1 MHYMEVMYYGA
12 FCCITLAAKL
22 ETTHKPAKPPT
33 IQPNHPQTR
42 EIPDKPPTDQPNH
55 PQNRQI
61 PDKPPTNQPIMNRKS
76 AYVT

>member
-1 MHYMEVMYYGA
+1 MHYYGA
-12 FCCITLAAKL
+12 FCCLTLVAKL
-22 ETTHKPAKPPT
+22 ETTHEPAKPPT

-42 EIPDKPPTDQPNH
+42 EIQDKPPH
-55 PQNRQI
+55 R